1 MEDIITIKENN
12 NRNQKRNKLIS
23 LSVFL
28 IILIL
33 FLFVKSGIQK
43 TILLFVAFVPFFFL
57 LINLKTRKSWKLIEL
72 HLNKI
77 TVKTFDKDKLKKT
90 VDHDIKDIKFVRAKD
105 KKVPRIQT
113 LYWFEIYFN
122 DSKIKPLKTCFLKF
136 DKYKKTHSYFKAK
149 NKLDKN
155 YL

>member
-43 TILLFVAFVPFFFL
+43 TVLLFVAFVPFFFL
-57 LINLKTRKSWKLIEL
+57 LINLKTGKSWKLIEL

-77 TVKTFDKDKLKKT
+77 TVKTFDKDKLIKT

-105 KKVPRIQT
+105 KVLRNLT

-122 DSKIKPLKTCFLKF
+122 NSKIKPLKTCFLEF
-136 DKYKKTHSYFKAK
+136 DKYKKPHSYFKAK